1 MPEEDAWAAFDG
13 FQETH
18 GAGGS
23 VAVEVAAK
31 ELQEAL
37 DGSHSDSG
45 SGSDCDCECDDD
57 ELCQMWA
64 DVTAPELPSDV
75 SNLSGQPELN

>member
-23 VAVEVAAK
+23 VPVDVAAA
-31 ELQEAL
+31 ELQEAM
-37 DGSHSDSG
+37 DGSDSDSG
-45 SGSDCDCECDDD
+45 CDCECDDD